1 MSDAHLYTSYDGCGM
16 SIFDRDSEYK
26 VVILVRNDLKLSKG
40 KAAAQACHAAV
51 SCALAA
57 QKKHPSEFTSWNSA
71 GQKVS
76 VLKVDGERDLFE
88 FKAIAEHQGIT
99 CSIVCDAGRTEV
111 DPGTYTC
118 LGIGPEK
125 QSVLDKITGDLK
137 MF

>member
-1 MSDAHLYTSYDGCGM
+1 M
-16 SIFDRDSEYK
+16 
-26 VVILVRNDLKLSKG
+26 
-40 KAAAQACHAAV
+40 

-99 CSIVCDAGRTEV
+99 CFIVCDAGRTEV

-125 QSVLDKITGDLK
+125 QSVLDKITGNLK

>member
-1 MSDAHLYTSYDGCGM
+1 M

-26 VVILVRNDLKLSKG
+26 VVVLVRNDLKMSKG

-57 QKKHPSEFTSWNSA
+57 QKKHPSEFSSWNSA

-76 VLKVDGERDLFE
+76 VLKVDSQKDLFE
-88 FKAIAEHQGIT
+88 FKAIAEAQGIT

-111 DPGTYTC
+111 EPGTYTC

-125 QSVLDKITGDLK
+125 QEKLDKITGELK
-137 MF
+137 MY

>member
-1 MSDAHLYTSYDGCGM
+1 M

-26 VVILVRNDLKLSKG
+26 VVVLVRKDLKMSAG

-57 QKKHPSEFTSWNSA
+57 QKKNPSAFSTWNSA

-76 VLKVDGERDLFE
+76 VLKVDSKEALFE
-88 FKAIAEHQGIT
+88 FKAIAEAQKIT
-99 CSIVCDAGRTEV
+99 CCIVCDAGRTEV
-111 DPGTYTC
+111 EPGSYTC

-137 MF
+137 ML

>member
-1 MSDAHLYTSYDGCGM
+1 M

-26 VVILVRNDLKLSKG
+26 VVVLVRNDLKMSKG

-57 QKKHPSEFTSWNSA
+57 QKKHPSEFASWNSA

-76 VLKVDGERDLFE
+76 VLKVDSQKDLFE
-88 FKAIAEHQGIT
+88 FKAIAETQSIT

-137 MF
+137 MY

>member
-1 MSDAHLYTSYDGCGM
+1 M

-40 KAAAQACHAAV
+40 KAAAQACHAAL

-57 QKKHPSEFTSWNSA
+57 QKKHASEFSSWNSA
-71 GQKVS
+71 GQKIS

-88 FKAIAEHQGIT
+88 FKAIAERQGIT

-111 DPGTYTC
+111 EPGTYTC

>member
-1 MSDAHLYTSYDGCGM
+1 M

-26 VVILVRNDLKLSKG
+26 VVVLVRNDLKMSKG

-57 QKKHPSEFTSWNSA
+57 QKKHPSEFASWNTA

-76 VLKVDGERDLFE
+76 VLKVDSQKDLFE
-88 FKAIAEHQGIT
+88 FKAIAETQGIT

-137 MF
+137 MY

>member
-1 MSDAHLYTSYDGCGM
+1 M

-26 VVILVRNDLKLSKG
+26 VVVLVRNDLKMSKG

-57 QKKHPSEFTSWNSA
+57 QKKHPSEFSAWNSA

-76 VLKVDGERDLFE
+76 VLKVESQKDLFE
-88 FKAIAEHQGIT
+88 FKAIAEAQGIT

-125 QSVLDKITGDLK
+125 QEKLDKITGELK

>member
-1 MSDAHLYTSYDGCGM
+1 MAFGFSASRTVEESKM
-16 SIFDRDSEYK
+16 
-26 VVILVRNDLKLSKG
+26 VIVMRNDLKMSKG

-76 VLKVDGERDLFE
+76 VLKVDSQKDLFE
-88 FKAIAEHQGIT
+88 FKAIAETQGIT

-137 MF
+137 MY

>member
-1 MSDAHLYTSYDGCGM
+1 M

-26 VVILVRNDLKLSKG
+26 VVVLVRNDLKMSKG

-57 QKKHPSEFTSWNSA
+57 QKKHPSEFASWNSA

-76 VLKVDGERDLFE
+76 VLKVDSQKDLFE
-88 FKAIAEHQGIT
+88 FKAIAETQGIT

-137 MF
+137 MY

>member
-99 CSIVCDAGRTEV
+99 
-111 DPGTYTC
+111 
-118 LGIGPEK
+118 
-125 QSVLDKITGDLK
+125 
-137 MF
+137 

>member
-40 KAAAQACHAAV
+40 KA
-51 SCALAA
+51 AA

>member
-1 MSDAHLYTSYDGCGM
+1 M
-16 SIFDRDSEYK
+16 SIFDRDSEYN
-26 VVILVRNDLKLSKG
+26 VVVLVRNDLKMSKG

-57 QKKHPSEFTSWNSA
+57 QKKHPSEFASWNSA

-76 VLKVDGERDLFE
+76 VLKVDSQKDLFE
-88 FKAIAEHQGIT
+88 FKAIAETQGIT

-137 MF
+137 MY

>member
-57 QKKHPSEFTSWNSA
+57 QKKHPSEF
-71 GQKVS
+71 
-76 VLKVDGERDLFE
+76 L
-88 FKAIAEHQGIT
+88 
-99 CSIVCDAGRTEV
+99 
-111 DPGTYTC
+111 
-118 LGIGPEK
+118 
-125 QSVLDKITGDLK
+125 
-137 MF
+137 